1 MNLRFNRIII
11 IELYDIRNIAGK
23 GFEKGDPGEKNVPP
37 CLKKNVNHVHR
48 WKWKVTST
56 TLVVTQVLS

>member
-1 MNLRFNRIII
+1 MS
-11 IELYDIRNIAGK
+11 E
-23 GFEKGDPGEKNVPP
+23 GERQSRTFF
-37 CLKKNVNHVHR
+37 VHR